1 METLSGRVAVVT
13 GGASGIGRALA
24 EAFVAEG
31 MQVVIADVEAEVL
44 HLAADELGVAGVVTD
59 VSDAASV
66 RRLADETVDRF
77 GAVNVLCNNA
87 GVGGGGF
94 IEDLSLADWQWV
106 LGVNLMG
113 VVHGIDAFLPHLIA
127 SGDGHIVNTAS
138 LAGLVAGPGMGPY
151 SASKFAVV
159 AISETLRTEMAL
171 RERRVGV
178 SVLCPGWVRTNIF
191 TSQRNRPEA
200 LRVEGRAPLGD
211 ARGRNEE
218 IIRIVEE
225 QAIDPADVAGEV
237 LDALRTDRFW
247 VITHPHMLDAV
258 EARHSA
264 LIDQGRRQPPVP

>member
-1 METLSGRVAVVT
+1 MESLAGRVAVVT

-31 MQVVIADVEAEVL
+31 MQVVIADVERDVL
-44 HLAADELGVAGVVTD
+44 HLVAEELGVAGIVTD

-94 IEDLSLADWQWV
+94 IEELSLADWQWV

-159 AISETLRTEMAL
+159 AISETLRTEMVL
-171 RERRVGV
+171 RERSVGV

-191 TSQRNRPEA
+191 TSQRNRPDA
-200 LRVEGRAPLGD
+200 LRVPERGVLED
-211 ARGRNEE
+211 ARARNDE
-218 IIRIVEE
+218 IRRIVDE
-225 QAIDPADVAGEV
+225 QAIDPTEVAAEV
-237 LDALRTDRFW
+237 VDAIVTDRFW

-258 EARHSA
+258 ENRHQG
-264 LIDQGRRQPPVP
+264 IMEQGRRSP